1 MLRVATPTNSTN
13 AVSQEKVQEI
23 FDKQFSLFPS
33 GRSYDYQAKGDSDYS
48 YRKNELRA
56 AVKSEL
62 ERLNVSRTAP
72 KDAYA
77 ELKNGS
83 VHVINAKKGN
93 QYDVNKIMQEYDK
106 QFSDNQIKLTT
117 AYTQPISADSKQVQA
132 DKAKLEKLA
141 DQKVNYT
148 VQNKTYTLAAKD
160 VINSAKIVDGKY
172 EYDAANLKKKIDD
185 INDSQSTLDK
195 NLKFKTTGGSEI
207 TLDKGTYGWALSPIK
222 ATKSITT
229 AFEKGDS
236 DLNAKSD
243 IYGEGYTE
251 NGLGY
256 NTTSNSGIGNSYVEV
271 SISQQH
277 VWVYKNGT
285 QVASLNVSLLVPTME
300 TTTLLLACTTSCTNR
315 LILHFEAK
323 MPTTVLMQV
332 PLVVG
337 LHLL

>member
-1 MLRVATPTNSTN
+1 MIFIKKGTKWLAAGLGAVVLICGGSFFYQKQHFNRNIEINGVKVGGMSVAKATQKLKTTKLNNNVYLGEKLLVKGSDPTNSTN

-23 FDKQFSLFPS
+23 FNKQFSLFPS

-148 VQNKTYTLAAKD
+148 VQN
-160 VINSAKIVDGKY
+160 
-172 EYDAANLKKKIDD
+172 
-185 INDSQSTLDK
+185 
-195 NLKFKTTGGSEI
+195 
-207 TLDKGTYGWALSPIK
+207 
-222 ATKSITT
+222 
-229 AFEKGDS
+229 
-236 DLNAKSD
+236 
-243 IYGEGYTE
+243 
-251 NGLGY
+251 
-256 NTTSNSGIGNSYVEV
+256 
-271 SISQQH
+271 
-277 VWVYKNGT
+277 
-285 QVASLNVSLLVPTME
+285 
-300 TTTLLLACTTSCTNR
+300 
-315 LILHFEAK
+315 HFI
-323 MPTTVLMQV
+323 
-332 PLVVG
+332 
-337 LHLL
+337 